1 MRIWQKA
8 RYTAE
13 ERETIFCASPAK
25 EEGNN
30 MQNFIKVQNC
40 AKVLRALIENRAPL
54 PRYGLVL
61 GTGLGGLADLVEDPI
76 AIPYADLPEFPVSGV
91 KSHAGRFILGKAK
104 GVPVIIQQGRCHL
117 YEGYSPADICMGPR
131 VMGALGV
138 ETLIITNAAGALNP
152 QFEAGNVMLVTDHIN
167 FTGQSPLTGPNE
179 DAFGPRFPDMSAVY
193 DKKLM
198 ALAEKAAL
206 NTGVRLDRGVCI
218 GVPGPQMETPAE
230 TRMFRNFGAD
240 AIGMSTVLEV
250 IAARH
255 MGMRVLGFSCLS
267 NKNLPD
273 CMAETSLEEMIDVA
287 ELAGKRLMTI
297 IAQLLPK
304 L

>member
-1 MRIWQKA
+1 
-8 RYTAE
+8 
-13 ERETIFCASPAK
+13 
-25 EEGNN
+25 

-40 AKVLRALIENRAPL
+40 AKALRGLIETKVPL
-54 PRYGLVL
+54 PRCGLVL
-61 GTGLGGLADLVEDPI
+61 GTGLGGIADLVEAPL
-76 AIPYADLPEFPVSGV
+76 AVPYADLPGFPVSGV
-91 KSHAGRFILGKAK
+91 ESHAGQFVLGKAK

-117 YEGYSPADICMGPR
+117 YEGYSPADVCMGTR

-152 QFEAGNVMLVTDHIN
+152 QFEAGGVMLIADHIN
-167 FTGQSPLTGPNE
+167 FTGQSPLTGPND

-206 NTGVRLDRGVCI
+206 NTGVRLEKGVYVSI
-218 GVPGPQMETPAE
+218 PGPQMETPAE

-273 CMAETSLEEMIDVA
+273 CMAETSLEEVIEVA
-287 ELAGKRLMTI
+287 GLAGKRLTTI
-297 IAQLLPK
+297 ISQLLSK